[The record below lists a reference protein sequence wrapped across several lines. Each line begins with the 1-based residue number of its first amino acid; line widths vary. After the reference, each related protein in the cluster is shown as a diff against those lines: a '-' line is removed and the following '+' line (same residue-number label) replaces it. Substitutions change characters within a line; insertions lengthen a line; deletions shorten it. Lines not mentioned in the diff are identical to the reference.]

1 MTGRFTDFMKND
13 LKTGRYSRDE
23 IRSFLAYFLLQWSAI
38 GNYWGQPFYLG
49 GTNKDGSTKYNDL
62 SYDILDV
69 YDELGI
75 YNPKI
80 QLKINSNTPGK
91 TFK

>member
-1 MTGRFTDFMKND
+1 M
-13 LKTGRYSRDE
+13 
-23 IRSFLAYFLLQWSAI
+23 LQFSAV

-49 GTNKDGSTKYNDL
+49 GTNPDGTTRVNEL
-62 SYDILDV
+62 SRLILDV

-80 QLKINSNTPGK
+80 QIKRIP
-91 TFK
+91 